1 MKGVETELN
10 GLLQEQGHLTE
21 QQKKNKT
28 ELAELKKVCM
38 TPNSINVAGA
48 VKFNIPLSLYV
59 ASLT

>member
-38 TPNSINVAGA
+38 TPNSFKCGRGCEVQYR
-48 VKFNIPLSLYV
+48 FPC
-59 ASLT
+59 T